1 MNGIKVDFVNE
12 KAVMTRAFAK
22 KASDPKSMEYAQL
35 MELKQNFP
43 NIQILS
49 HTIKKN
55 PSKESY
61 KGLTYEYM
69 KKYIALHEEGDD
81 YDAVMEE
88 FNENLL
94 LAECHSSKHRY
105 PTIKAWF
112 LKKYPQVAEF
122 GIEKEETKEEA
133 SEENTTAERETVEAV
148 ETVETVEDNAV
159 VLDEVA

>member
-1 MNGIKVDFVNE
+1 MNGIKIDFVNE

-43 NIQILS
+43 NIHILS

-81 YDAVMEE
+81 YDAVMNE

-94 LAECHSSKHRY
+94 LAECHSAKHRY

-112 LKKYPQVAEF
+112 LNKYPQIAEF
-122 GIEKEETKEEA
+122 GIEKEETTEEA
-133 SEENTTAERETVEAV
+133 TEENTTEREVVETTETVEA
-148 ETVETVEDNAV
+148 VEDNAV